1 MPSGVRLIMNKLS
14 HVFTQRKA
22 ESEWRNKIII
32 RYKTKGQILQSVT
45 IKKEYALQS
54 VKKIWQG

>member
-32 RYKTKGQILQSVT
+32 RHKTKGQILQSVT

>member
-14 HVFTQRKA
+14 HVFNQRKA

-32 RYKTKGQILQSVT
+32 RHKTKGQILQSVT
-45 IKKEYALQS
+45 IEKEYALQS